1 MKVDTKVAEKSLQK
15 KGFRRDKSKDH
26 VYYHYH
32 YNGLATGIF
41 TYTSHGS
48 GYKEIG
54 PDNLS
59 SMRRQLKLETV
70 RQTIELL
77 KCPMSEAEYVE
88 HLTEAGFLEADDS
101 D

>member
-15 KGFRRDKSKDH
+15 KGFKRDESKGH
-26 VYYHYH
+26 IYFYYQH
-32 YNGLATGIF
+32 NGLTTDIY

-59 SMRRQLKLETV
+59 SMRKQLKLETV
-70 RQTIELL
+70 KQTMALL
-77 KCPMSEAEYVE
+77 ECPMGEAEYAA
-88 HLTEAGFLEADDS
+88 HLIKAGFLDTDDS
-101 D
+101 E